1 MNKMQIMKKIKNKAS
16 HNANQ
21 LKKKKKKLKYKI
33 LSIV

>member
-1 MNKMQIMKKIKNKAS
+1 MQIMKKIKNKAS

-21 LKKKKKKLKYKI
+21 LKKKKKLKYKI

>member
-1 MNKMQIMKKIKNKAS
+1 MQIMKKIKNKAS

-21 LKKKKKKLKYKI
+21 LKKKKLKYKI